1 MPGKIIRAAIVGASS
16 LLGKEVAEELNA
28 ATSTQWDLTL
38 LDPGGTETQL
48 TTSGEEAAVIVPLEA
63 DSFIAQDVVFFTDSA
78 TVAREYWKAAAGAGA
93 AIVDFTGALEGQ
105 PGVVVRS
112 PWVRKDQVRKDQ
124 VRKDPSGK
132 DGETVTGASATPALD
147 LATVAAVSAHPA
159 AIMLGLV
166 VSRLREKFPVVR
178 VAATVLEPASQHGSA
193 GLDEMHGQ
201 TVGLLSFQSLPKDV
215 FDAQVAFNLNATL
228 GSAARVDL
236 ATISQGIR
244 KHLEAIAGEDAAGL
258 CALQLIQA
266 PVFNGYTASVFVEL
280 GEPAEASAVS
290 AALDGGVIGIP
301 AGEDDVAPSN
311 QAATEQG
318 KLLLELRAEPG
329 IATGGSGFW
338 LWMAADNLR
347 LAARNG
353 VASATELLAMKP
365 AGRLQ

>member
-28 ATSTQWDLTL
+28 AASTQWELTL

-48 TTSGEEAAVIVPLEA
+48 TTAGEEAAVIVPLEA
-63 DSFIAQDVVFFTDSA
+63 DSFIAQDVVFFTDNAAIS
-78 TVAREYWKAAAGAGA
+78 REYWKAAAAAGA
-93 AIVDFTGALEGQ
+93 AIVDFTGGLEGQ
-105 PGVVVRS
+105 PNVIVS
-112 PWVRKDQVRKDQ
+112 APWIKKDNNVL
-124 VRKDPSGK
+124 SGP
-132 DGETVTGASATPALD
+132 VD

-166 VSRLREKFPVVR
+166 LSRLREKFTVVR
-178 VAATVLEPASQHGSA
+178 AAATVLEPASQQGSA

-215 FDAQVAFNLNATL
+215 FDAQVAFNLSATL
-228 GSAARVDL
+228 GGAARADL
-236 ATISQGIR
+236 ATVSQGIR
-244 KHLEAIAGEDAAGL
+244 RHLEAIAGAETAGL
-258 CALQLIQA
+258 CAVQLIQA

-280 GEPAEASAVS
+280 GEEAAIPAISAL
-290 AALDGGVIGIP
+290 LDGGVIGIP
-301 AGEDDVAPSN
+301 DSDDVAPSN

-318 KLLLELRAEPG
+318 KLLLQLRAEPA
-329 IATGGSGFW
+329 ITTQGSGFW

-365 AGRLQ
+365 GGRLQ